1 MPAPKSKEKYKQPE
15 INEAVQKLNLLFE
28 IISLEECTELSK
40 HIHNDELLRN
50 CLQNIIQS
58 RAMPFEKPTRKFVEY
73 TQRHLYR
80 TESGK
85 TELPI
90 TSPSTDNFELKCTP
104 LIQLEPHTDLWDA
117 ALLDYLM
124 EAIYWA
130 TNEWCLGDQIS
141 HFVDPLLYTQDN
153 SKRSAYNVCVAL
165 VTIYLLLRHMQ
176 LWQKAFPNLT
186 ECVQIKNDVTLQSAT
201 GLVSSIKF
209 LKALFQTKCPFQT
222 NEQQNVA
229 LRELSQFRIKYCGV
243 LTGLESNATMMLV
256 DFCTRHFLH
265 VYRLVEQI
273 FGPRTGFRQKMV
285 EQPCE
290 LEIDTLLK
298 HFGCTNSIW
307 PPPLTEAV
315 PLSLVANHVDLF
327 EDCVTQWLC
336 RQPPPPMVDE
346 EKEVGIETPPQSTDS
361 EPVSPEPD
369 SLEKYLSLLNNLTVS
384 ELKAIAHL
392 SNAEAEETVK
402 DLLVEIDHTAS
413 GTPEELRTRVKD
425 SQLRLANL
433 LIHTAQQIIIET
445 ETIISVQS

>member
-1 MPAPKSKEKYKQPE
+1 MPASKSKEKLKQPE
-15 INEAVQKLNLLFE
+15 TNEAVQKLNLLFD
-28 IISLEECTELSK
+28 IISQEDCTELCK
-40 HIHNDELLRN
+40 HIHNDESLRN

-58 RAMPFEKPTRKFVEY
+58 KALPLEKPTRKFVEY
-73 TQRHLYR
+73 TQRHLFRRESGR
-80 TESGK
+80 TE
-85 TELPI
+85 PHI
-90 TSPSTDNFELKCTP
+90 TSPLTDVFELKCTP
-104 LIQLEPHTDLWDA
+104 LLQLEPHTDLWDA

-130 TNEWCLGDQIS
+130 MNDWCLGDQGS
-141 HFVDPLLYTQDN
+141 HFVDSLLYTQDN

-165 VTIYLLLRHMQ
+165 VTMYLLLRHMQ

-186 ECVQIKNDVTLQSAT
+186 ESVWTRNDVAQHSVT

-222 NEQQNVA
+222 NEQQNV
-229 LRELSQFRIKYCGV
+229 LLLELNQFRIKYCGV
-243 LTGLESNATMMLV
+243 LTDLESSAATMLV

-265 VYRLVEQI
+265 VYRLVEQL

-298 HFGCTNSIW
+298 HFGCTKSTW

-315 PLSLVANHVDLF
+315 PLSLVANHMDLF

-336 RQPPPPMVDE
+336 RQPPPAVIE
-346 EKEVGIETPPQSTDS
+346 EEEVQMETPHQSVDS
-361 EPVSPEPD
+361 EPASPEPD
-369 SLEKYLSLLNNLTVS
+369 PLEKYLSLLNNLTAK

-402 DLLVEIDHTAS
+402 DLLVEIDHTVS
-413 GTPEELRTRVKD
+413 GTPEELRTKVKD

-433 LIHTAQQIIIET
+433 LIQTAQQIIMEAET
-445 ETIISVQS
+445 VVSVQS

>member
-1 MPAPKSKEKYKQPE
+1 MPASKSKEKLKQPE
-15 INEAVQKLNLLFE
+15 TNEAVQKLSLLFDV
-28 IISLEECTELSK
+28 ISQEDCTELCK
-40 HIHNDELLRN
+40 HIHSDESLRN

-58 RAMPFEKPTRKFVEY
+58 KSLPFEKPTRKFVEY
-73 TQRHLYR
+73 TQRHLVGRESGR
-80 TESGK
+80 TE
-85 TELPI
+85 PHI
-90 TSPSTDNFELKCTP
+90 TPPPTDVYELKCTP
-104 LIQLEPHTDLWDA
+104 LLQLEPLTDLWDA

-130 TNEWCLGDQIS
+130 MNDWCLGDQVS
-141 HFVDPLLYTQDN
+141 HFFDPLLYTQDN
-153 SKRSAYNVCVAL
+153 SKRTAYNVCVAL

-186 ECVQIKNDVTLQSAT
+186 EWVLIRNDVAQQSVT

-222 NEQQNVA
+222 NEQQNA
-229 LRELSQFRIKYCGV
+229 SLLELNQFRIKYCGA
-243 LTGLESNATMMLV
+243 LTCLESSAATMLV

-265 VYRLVEQI
+265 VYRLVEQL

-298 HFGCTNSIW
+298 HFGCTKSTW

-315 PLSLVANHVDLF
+315 PLSLVANHMDLF

-336 RQPPPPMVDE
+336 RQPPPVVVE
-346 EKEVGIETPPQSTDS
+346 EEEVHMETPHQSVDS
-361 EPVSPEPD
+361 EPASPEPD
-369 SLEKYLSLLNNLTVS
+369 PLEKYLSLLNNLTTK

-392 SNAEAEETVK
+392 SNVEAEETVK
-402 DLLVEIDHTAS
+402 DLLVEIDHTVS
-413 GTPEELRTRVKD
+413 GTPEELRTKVKD

-433 LIHTAQQIIIET
+433 LIHTAQQIIMEAET
-445 ETIISVQS
+445 VVSVQS

>member
-1 MPAPKSKEKYKQPE
+1 MPGPKSKEKFKQPE
-15 INEAVQKLNLLFE
+15 TNEAVQKLSLLFD
-28 IISLEECTELSK
+28 IISQEECTELCK

-58 RAMPFEKPTRKFVEY
+58 RALSFEKPTRKFVEY
-73 TQRHLYR
+73 TQRHLSI
-80 TESGK
+80 TESGGA
-85 TELPI
+85 ELPI
-90 TSPSTDNFELKCTP
+90 TSKPTDRFELKCTP
-104 LIQLEPHTDLWDA
+104 LLQLEPHTDLWDA

-130 TNEWCLGDQIS
+130 TNEWCLGDQVS
-141 HFVDPLLYTQDN
+141 HFIDPLLYTQDN

-186 ECVQIKNDVTLQSAT
+186 ECVRIKNDVTQQSVT
-201 GLVSSIKF
+201 GVVSSIKF

-222 NEQQNVA
+222 NEQQNFS
-229 LRELSQFRIKYCGV
+229 LSELSQFRIKYCGA
-243 LTGLESNATMMLV
+243 LTGLENNAAIMLV
-256 DFCTRHFLH
+256 DFCTKHFLH
-265 VYRLVEQI
+265 VYRLVEQL

-298 HFGCTNSIW
+298 HFGCTNSTW
-307 PPPLTEAV
+307 PPPLAEAV

-327 EDCVTQWLC
+327 EDCVTQWLF
-336 RQPPPPMVDE
+336 RHPSPATVDKE
-346 EKEVGIETPPQSTDS
+346 EVRVETPPQSVES
-361 EPVSPEPD
+361 EHVSPEPD
-369 SLEKYLSLLNNLTVS
+369 SLEKYLSLLDNLTVT

-413 GTPEELRTRVKD
+413 GTPEELRTKLKD

-433 LIHTAQQIIIET
+433 LIHTAQQIIIEA
-445 ETIISVQS
+445 ETIVSVQS